1 VADASP
7 DAAAPTVVVGV
18 DLGGTKTAAATVA
31 ADGTLGPVRAVP
43 TPAAGGPD
51 AVLDA
56 VAGVVREVVAALPG
70 AARLRGLGVGTAGV
84 VDVGRGVIVSAT
96 DTLPGWPGTD
106 VASGLRRRLADL
118 AVLAPEGPPGD
129 GTALPVFVENDV
141 DAHAAGEVWL
151 GAATGA
157 RSALLV
163 AVGTG
168 VGAAVVL
175 DGRPLRGAHHVAG
188 ELGHM
193 PVPGAELLRCPCG
206 RTGHLEA
213 IGAGPAIHRRYL
225 ALGGDAASPDTRD
238 VVARAAAGDELATS
252 VVRDAAEAVGRA
264 VAGVVTVLDPE
275 VVVVGGGLAG
285 AGDLWWSA
293 LEDALRAE
301 VVDVLADLPLRRAA
315 LGNEAAIVGAARGAW
330 SRVGRPGDEPG
341 TRPCGPG
348 EETHRERTTA

>member
-1 VADASP
+1 MRD
-7 DAAAPTVVVGV
+7 VVVGV

-31 ADGTLGPVRAVP
+31 PDGSLGTVRSVP
-43 TPAAGGPD
+43 TPAAAGPE

-56 VAGVVREVVAALPG
+56 VAGLVREVVDAAGSPDG
-70 AARLRGLGVGTAGV
+70 GPARLGALGVGTAGV

-118 AVLAPEGPPGD
+118 AVLAPEGPPED

-151 GAATGA
+151 GAAAGA

-213 IGAGPAIHRRYL
+213 IGAGPAIHRRYV

-238 VVARAAAGDELATS
+238 VVARAGAGDELAAA
-252 VVRDAAEAVGRA
+252 VVRDAARAVGRA
-264 VAGVVTVLDPE
+264 IAGVVTVLDPE

-293 LEDALRAE
+293 LEGALRAE
-301 VVDVLADLPLRRAA
+301 VVDVLAGLPLRRAA

-330 SRVGRPGDEPG
+330 SLVGPPGDEHGARPG
-341 TRPCGPG
+341 GLG
-348 EETHRERTTA
+348 EETHRERATA